1 MTPPNSTQQDS
12 IQAIARRIGEDISL
26 KAADDVDVNA
36 RFPSE
41 SFAALR
47 SEGLLGALIPTEF
60 GGLGLGIVDVAAAI
74 TELGRYCASTA
85 MIYAMHQIQVS
96 SLVRHGRNPV
106 LRDFLRRV
114 AAEQLLL
121 ASATTEVGI
130 GGNVRTSSCAVEL
143 SDGQFS
149 LTKQAPVIS
158 YGEHADAILA
168 TARRTPDSPPSDQVL
183 VLCTGP
189 GLSLAATSGWNTL
202 GFRGTCSLGFVL
214 NATGTAEHIFDD
226 SYGDISSQTML
237 PVSHIVWTSLWLG
250 IALGATDKARRYVQ
264 AEARKKPGTTPPGAL
279 RLAEL
284 VVVLQQFTESVHGLT
299 RRYAEIADDPNQT
312 SSIGFAVSMN
322 ALKVS
327 GSSLV
332 VDIVGR
338 ALLICGISGYKEDSE
353 YSLGRALRDAHGA
366 ALMVNNDRITGNN
379 AQLLLV
385 QRER

>member
-1 MTPPNSTQQDS
+1 VAASDS
-12 IQAIARRIGEDISL
+12 IVAIARQIGEDVAL

-36 RFPSE
+36 RFPAE

-47 SEGLLGALIPTEF
+47 SQRMLAALIPVEF
-60 GGLGLGIVDVAAAI
+60 GGLGGDLVEVAAAI
-74 TELGRYCASTA
+74 TELGRHCASSA
-85 MIYAMHQIQVS
+85 MIYAMHQIQVAC
-96 SLVRHGRNPV
+96 LIRHGRQPA
-106 LRDFLRRV
+106 LREFLRRV
-114 AAEQLLL
+114 ADEQLLL

-130 GGNVRTSSCAVEL
+130 GGNVRTSSCAVEVH
-143 SDGQFS
+143 DARFC

-158 YGEHADAILA
+158 YGAHADAVLA

-183 VLCTGP
+183 VLCTAP

-214 NATGTAEHIFDD
+214 NASGALDQIFPD

-250 IALGATDKARRYVQ
+250 IALSATDKARRYVQ
-264 AEARKKPGTTPPGAL
+264 AEARKKPGANSPGAM

-284 VVVLQQFTESVHGLT
+284 VVVLQQLTESVHGLT
-299 RRYAEIADDPNQT
+299 RRYAEIADDPMQT
-312 SSIGFAVSMN
+312 SSIGFAVAMN

-327 GSSLV
+327 ASSLV

-338 ALLICGISGYKEDSE
+338 ALLICGISGYREDSE
-353 YSLGRALRDAHGA
+353 YSLGRTLRDAHGA
-366 ALMVNNDRITGNN
+366 ALMVNNDRITANN